1 MLPVQTTRTRRRGA
15 GAPDATSSTA
25 ACIWAIMAGSRRCAW
40 PTTSSRAARL
50 GASTAVRSPRSSPPS
65 CSLWFAIANWQRVEI
80 HFWVL
85 TAHAS
90 LTVVIAVSAVLG
102 GFVTWLARRRSRSS
116 KKAGE

>member
-1 MLPVQTTRTRRRGA
+1 
-15 GAPDATSSTA
+15 
-25 ACIWAIMAGSRRCAW
+25 MADHEESG
-40 PTTSSRAARL
+40 
-50 GASTAVRSPRSSPPS
+50 GSPRRFDSRQVSTVVAAVLL
-65 CSLWFAIANWQRVEI
+65 LWFAIANWQRVEI